1 MVNGCKRLTAT
12 CHNLYKFNWNECV
25 HRCFKRSILI
35 SSVPSESGIARK
47 KSSLIFAK
55 SRIAPIKGMTIPH
68 LELMAVLIGSRAAQF
83 VMTQLNFTS
92 GTKKFLFR
100 GMYRLPD
107 ILFDFKFGLN
117 QQSDAQLTPNVERM
131 DDQRMTEKDESKEG
145 MPNALF
151 LVGCLLTYIPTRMTL
166 LRHFSATI
174 DSQRE

>member
-1 MVNGCKRLTAT
+1 MNRGEFLSNDENFCANLPQQDRAIRKNMKILGIPWNPYQDVIQVTLRPWSEQELTKRTILQFVALQYDTLGFLAPIM
-12 CHNLYKFNWNECV
+12 
-25 HRCFKRSILI
+25 RSILI

-83 VMTQLNFTS
+83 VMTQLDFTS

-117 QQSDAQLTPNVERM
+117 QQSDAQ
-131 DDQRMTEKDESKEG
+131 
-145 MPNALF
+145 
-151 LVGCLLTYIPTRMTL
+151 
-166 LRHFSATI
+166 
-174 DSQRE
+174 